1 MPDSDSASR
10 SISDGNFN
18 FRLQNYWE
26 EIALFAYEQFQT
38 HGKGVVFIDR
48 NAQTNSANAGQ
59 IELGY
64 ATYGNDSSDTQT
76 VRMIDDYDPDW
87 EIVFQYMRP
96 DGNVRSRRVRTGPE
110 NRNPG
115 RVYLFERVIKEMGEG

>member
-1 MPDSDSASR
+1 MPDSEKATR
-10 SISDGNFN
+10 YISDDDFS
-18 FRLQNYWE
+18 FLLQNHWE

-48 NAQTNSANAGQ
+48 NTQNDSTNAGQ

-64 ATYGNDSSDTQT
+64 AIYGDASSDTQT
-76 VRMIDDYDPDW
+76 VAMIDGYDPEW

-115 RVYLFERVIKEMGEG
+115 RIYLFERIIKEMGER